1 MAVCVSLRAR
11 AQFIHAILV
20 RKTQL
25 LWRIKMNLI
34 MLYRSCNSTI
44 IYSCRRKLTVY
55 CFTSTNCNCLS
66 WQLRKITSINI
77 HVFGYYFLAIICKT
91 FMSVLRAQMRVIWRK
106 IHYLSLDVFCSRKDL
121 RQPEWRSSF
130 EIPWICASEGR
141 KVVFHNT
148 SCWKELMITLITIS
162 FFRKLILL

>member
-1 MAVCVSLRAR
+1 MAVCVSLCAR

-20 RKTQL
+20 RKAKL

-66 WQLRKITSINI
+66 RQLRKITSINI

-106 IHYLSLDVFCSRKDL
+106 IHYLSLDVFCSVRIYANQNGVAVL
-121 RQPEWRSSF
+121 RLNMCQWRQKS
-130 EIPWICASEGR
+130 R
-141 KVVFHNT
+141 
-148 SCWKELMITLITIS
+148 IS
-162 FFRKLILL
+162 

>member
-1 MAVCVSLRAR
+1 MAVCVSLCAL

-20 RKTQL
+20 RKARL

-66 WQLRKITSINI
+66 RQLRKITSINI

-106 IHYLSLDVFCSRKDL
+106 IHYLSLDVFCSVRIYANQNGVAVL
-121 RQPEWRSSF
+121 RF
-130 EIPWICASEGR
+130 SEGR

-148 SCWKELMITLITIS
+148 SSWKELMIPLLQFHFS
-162 FFRKLILL
+162 RKLILL